1 MPVGHFNPLQLI
13 SRVNIFGWKS
23 EWVLPE
29 MAETTS
35 ELFFKAILA
44 GNVCAVVSA
53 ILNPLDVTKIRMQ
66 NQSSTDIKSSGLKYK
81 GMLSGATCIL
91 REEGLAGWAKGLNA
105 SMVREVT
112 YSSVRMGAYEPI
124 RAMLTSLSQDE
135 GVSRSTELNG
145 ANRQTPTIS
154 PFVKFTAALISG
166 AVGSAI
172 ANPLDI
178 VKTRFQ
184 ASMPGEKLPY
194 NSMLGAFIEIH
205 RNGGIRG
212 LYKGWVVTSSRA
224 AILTSAQLGSYD
236 TIKNNLLIEVFGL
249 HEGFFLHLT
258 ASMASG
264 LITTTAANPGKLKP
278 FTYKILFLLYC
289 LLQSSIS
296 FMKCDADLKIFK
308 CNKLF
313 LKDSVD

>member
-1 MPVGHFNPLQLI
+1 
-13 SRVNIFGWKS
+13 
-23 EWVLPE
+23 

-53 ILNPLDVTKIRMQ
+53 FLNPLDVTKIRMQ
-66 NQSSTDIKSSGLKYK
+66 NQSSTSSGLKYK

-91 REEGLAGWAKGLNA
+91 KEEGLAGWAKGLNA

-124 RAMLTSLSQDE
+124 RAMLTSLSQDQNA
-135 GVSRSTELNG
+135 VRSTEFSSNN
-145 ANRQTPTIS
+145 AVTNQQTPTSS
-154 PFVKFTAALISG
+154 PVVKFTAALISG

-184 ASMPGEKLPY
+184 ALMPGEKLPY
-194 NSMLGAFIEIH
+194 NSLYGAFSEIH
-205 RNGGIRG
+205 RNGGMRG

-236 TIKNNLLIEVFGL
+236 TIKNNLLIEVFGFQ
-249 HEGFFLHLT
+249 EGFFLHLT

-264 LITTTAANPGKLKP
+264 LITTTAANPGMLKP
-278 FTYKILFLLYC
+278 SKNTILYYHTLKYTYQIICFYY
-289 LLQSSIS
+289 
-296 FMKCDADLKIFK
+296 F
-308 CNKLF
+308 
-313 LKDSVD
+313 